1 MNVIFL
7 DLDGVVNDDEHV
19 NAALVGRAHITSFS
33 LDLAQRCTDPVRVA
47 RIQRIC
53 DETNARVVIVSAWRR
68 WATVEEITEVLRR
81 VGLSAP
87 VLGAVGGV
95 KMSADLRADAAL
107 EWLDEHPD
115 VSGWVVI
122 DDTVNHYGYPSKR
135 GPRYHN
141 PRFIGRVVHPR
152 DGITDA
158 DADEAVRILRG
169 ELAADVST
177 TALSVGC
184 STCEASHVS
193 TDFPLWADV
202 RDAVRDLADA
212 GWLRFEGAVT
222 CPACRAVGA
231 LVADAAEGVGWDVRL
246 ADGRYVARYTVRAQ
260 ADSHA
265 RSIRVD
271 RIPPH

>member
-1 MNVIFL
+1 MNLVFL

-19 NAALVGRAHITSFS
+19 NAALVGHAHITRFS
-33 LDLAQRCTDPVRVA
+33 LELAQRCTDPVRVA
-47 RIQRIC
+47 RVQRVC
-53 DETNARVVIVSAWRR
+53 DETDARVVIVSAWRR
-68 WATVEEITEVLRR
+68 WATVEEITQVLRG
-81 VGLSAP
+81 VGLTAP

-107 EWLDEHPD
+107 EWLDEHPE
-115 VSGWVVI
+115 VTGWVVI
-122 DDTVNHYGYPSKR
+122 DDTVSHYGHPSKR

-141 PRFIGRVVHPR
+141 PRFVGRVVHPR

-169 ELAADVST
+169 ESAIEAT

-193 TDFPLWADV
+193 TGLPPQADV
-202 RDAVRDLADA
+202 ADVLRDLVDA
-212 GWLRFEGAVT
+212 GFLSWDGVVT

-231 LVADAAEGVGWDVRL
+231 LVADAVEGVGWDVRL

-260 ADSHA
+260 ATSHA
-265 RSIRVD
+265 QAIGLAPVERR
-271 RIPPH
+271 